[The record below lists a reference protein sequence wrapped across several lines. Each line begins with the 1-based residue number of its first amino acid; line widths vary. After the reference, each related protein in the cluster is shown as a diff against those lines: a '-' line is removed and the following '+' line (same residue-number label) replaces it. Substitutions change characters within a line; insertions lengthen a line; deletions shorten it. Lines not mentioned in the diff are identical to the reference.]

1 MEKDLYKRTYYKYRS
16 LTDLERFLDIIVNNR
31 LYGAVYKELND
42 PMEGK
47 FNKDGLNED
56 DYKNIYGNLK
66 RTRVCSLLTKQD
78 DQDFPN
84 DYLMWSHYADSH
96 KGCCIELQTTNL
108 HNNELELVEVNY
120 QDKLPMVEGDEK
132 ERIKKILSVKT
143 SIWQNE
149 HEVRAVRMY
158 EKDKFGSQSAFYY
171 IKVMAVY
178 LGDRVPKEKCDFYGK
193 IITSINPKIRVYM
206 IREENSV
213 PGFFPSLK
221 TIELL

>member
-1 MEKDLYKRTYYKYRS
+1 M
-16 LTDLERFLDIIVNNR
+16 
-31 LYGAVYKELND
+31 
-42 PMEGK
+42 
-47 FNKDGLNED
+47 
-56 DYKNIYGNLK
+56 
-66 RTRVCSLLTKQD
+66 
-78 DQDFPN
+78 
-84 DYLMWSHYADSH
+84 
-96 KGCCIELQTTNL
+96 
-108 HNNELELVEVNY
+108 EVNY
-120 QDKLPMVEGDEK
+120 QDKLPIVEGDEK